1 MRTKIR
7 EKALELS
14 QKEETNVIQK
24 RKKTTDLEIK
34 EAEVSP
40 QKSYVENGVVK

>member
-14 QKEETNVIQK
+14 QKEETNVISK
-24 RKKTTDLEIK
+24 RKKTMDVEIK

-40 QKSYVENGVVK
+40 HKSTTENTVVK